1 MDPAISPILVGL
13 LFDFPQ
19 ADGGASFEDTVH
31 LGLDEVAGAGR
42 IDRPVELVHR
52 HTRGLPL
59 GTEHEVVQAFRELD
73 DAGVLLILGPSI
85 SDNGLIVRPLAD
97 AARLPCINYT
107 GGEQTRGEYM
117 FHYQVGSLE
126 EEPAVLAGRLA
137 RRGLRRAAVIHDH
150 SPVGSRYAECFDD
163 ARAGRGLETTGSAAI
178 SPLSEDVTGV
188 VARLREGTPDALVY
202 LGLGVSSRAV
212 ALALAELGW
221 SVPVVANSALMFGYA
236 RPEWRDGWAGWEYL
250 DGVAD
255 DNEQR
260 RRLRARSKQ
269 AAAGPLGCAAY
280 DMGRLVGEAV
290 ARAHHLTRAGL
301 KEGLE
306 RVKQLPATSGR
317 EGTTMGFGT
326 YDHAALKGR
335 YLVLREWRDGRTV
348 QVDE

>member
-163 ARAGRGLETTGSAAI
+163 ARAGLGLETTGSAAI

-188 VARLREGTPDALVY
+188 VARLREGAPDALVY

>member
-163 ARAGRGLETTGSAAI
+163 ARAGLGLETTGSAAI